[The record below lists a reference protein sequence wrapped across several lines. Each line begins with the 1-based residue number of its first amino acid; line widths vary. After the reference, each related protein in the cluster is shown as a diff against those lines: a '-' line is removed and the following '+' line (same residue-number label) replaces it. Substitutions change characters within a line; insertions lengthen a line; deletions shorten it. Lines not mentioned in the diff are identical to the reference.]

1 MPTYVINRSCS
12 TLKYYY
18 SVKSLFIYLSSAL
31 PFIPYWQHFKAIV
44 NDYLSNMR
52 LENMDQEYQR
62 TKKDDKS
69 IIETS
74 REHTQEKSLLST

>member
-1 MPTYVINRSCS
+1 M
-12 TLKYYY
+12 
-18 SVKSLFIYLSSAL
+18 FIYFSSIL
-31 PFIPYWQHFKAIV
+31 PFIPYRQPFKAIA

-69 IIETS
+69 IIEAS
-74 REHTQEKSLLST
+74 REHTQEKSLLFT